1 MSYGGSGALSIAD
14 VTMMK
19 KIQEI
24 TSGGIILSFEV
35 YFKLLLVN
43 FPEKKTG
50 TSLKMEKSRIYSKGI
65 SHMLKRNDVQVKRFC
80 E

>member
-1 MSYGGSGALSIAD
+1 MSYEGSGALSIAD

-35 YFKLLLVN
+35 NFKLLLVN
-43 FPEKKTG
+43 FPEKKNWHIT
-50 TSLKMEKSRIYSKGI
+50 
-65 SHMLKRNDVQVKRFC
+65 
-80 E
+80 